1 MKDKAIQFIDNADQG
16 TVLDLKIDPIR
27 DVDGKIVSGVVIGNT
42 LQQNKAFILLAQ
54 PNDFKANPTLGVG
67 IEDLLLSSDL
77 LEYRHKIRSH
87 FAIDGLVIS
96 NLDLYSLDKI
106 KIEAHYEN
114 N

>member
-1 MKDKAIQFIDNADQG
+1 MKDRAIQFIDNADQG
-16 TVLDLKIDPIR
+16 TVLDLKVDPIR
-27 DVDGKIVSGVVIGNT
+27 DVDGKIVSGIVIGNT
-42 LQQNKAFILLAQ
+42 LPQNKAFILLAQ

-87 FAIDGLVIS
+87 FAQDGLTITE
-96 NLDLYSLDKI
+96 LDLYSIERI

>member
-1 MKDKAIQFIDNADQG
+1 MKDYAIQFIDNSDEG
-16 TVLDLKIDPIR
+16 TVLDLKIQPVR
-27 DVDGKIVSGVVIGNT
+27 DVFGLIVSGVVIGKT

-87 FAIDGLVIS
+87 FAQDGLIIS

-106 KIEAHYEN
+106 TIDADYESN
-114 N
+114 